1 MTILVEEPQNPEGV
15 TAATPELSFGEKF
28 SAAWKEQTVRPD
40 VWSYSSRVKLGY
52 KREIFDSLPSEAK
65 QRLAAGEQPFAIDTD
80 AADSALF
87 EEAQKARKETPNDW
101 INLPTSADELE
112 EKTLKRRQD
121 ELKEAQ
127 DLLAIDGGGFA
138 GFVGGSARAM
148 TDPLSLAMLPLGLGS
163 GSLMRLTL
171 SEAVLGGASEA
182 LLLPREYRVA
192 GELGIEDPNPVA
204 RIALGAGLGGGF
216 ALGIGGAAR
225 MLSYGALR
233 REGAKQAGRAGQAT
247 DVDAVNQAYERLST
261 LQDLDADVPASPA
274 APWARPAPPNWEAI
288 KNGIFVGESGGD
300 YNALFGYQN
309 RTGGRYANVKL
320 TEMTVDDAIAFSNVN
335 GDYGQWVK
343 GQIGRVATPMGAYQ
357 IVGTT
362 LKAAKKGLG
371 LTGKEVMSEDLQ
383 DQLGMWIYRRQ
394 GTGAWEGYRGPRSQP
409 PRMASGDAP
418 APEFTGYTSRG
429 YTGTGQVAVGDNLRI
444 DVEYQVVDLSSL
456 RQAAGDLQPR
466 DRARAAS
473 DAWVADTAARLDP
486 ALLMPSPTADRGA
499 PIVGPDNMI
508 ESGNGRARAIGRAY
522 AENPDRAAAYRQQ
535 IELTTGQPIP
545 EGITEPVLIAR
556 RQTALSSGDRRQMVV
571 EAQDSGVARM
581 NATERAQVGQR
592 ALTADLMSRYVPGR
606 KFSSAENRDF
616 ARAFSGSFPRSERNA
631 FFDKDGALSI
641 DGVRQLNDAVFAR
654 AYEAPDILARYVETE
669 PGELR
674 SLLEALSEAAPD
686 IALLRAE
693 IEAGNV
699 RPEMDITPFVLD
711 AARLIMSARDL
722 AAREGSTAAK
732 VVEEMLDDIDLLDG
746 AVAPLTQALV
756 RHLVPGGKQ
765 APAAKISAFLKR
777 YVDEARKAGRTG
789 DALFEQPGP
798 LDVLKAIDSRAF
810 GDLVETGA
818 ARMANPVPAQVDA
831 EVIPAEAFAKGAAS
845 PEAQAADALAFDQL
859 VEAQRAAIRA
869 NASALADV
877 ADDLEFKVEGGEVIS
892 LRDFMEDLDADET
905 AQAVIDACTLGGAR

>member
-28 SAAWKEQTVRPD
+28 SAAWEEETVRTD
-40 VWSYSSRVKLGY
+40 TWGYGSRVKLGY

-80 AADSALF
+80 AADAILF
-87 EEAQKARKETPNDW
+87 EEAQKARDEAPNEWVD
-101 INLPTSADELE
+101 LPTNPDELE
-112 EKTLKRRQD
+112 ERTLKRRQT
-121 ELKEAQ
+121 ELQEAQ
-127 DLLAIDGGGFA
+127 DLLAIDGGGVAGFA
-138 GFVGGSARAM
+138 GASARAM

-192 GELGIEDPNPVA
+192 EELGVEDPNPVA

-216 ALGIGGAAR
+216 AFGIGGAAR

-233 REGAKQAGRAGQAT
+233 REAAKEAGRADQAA
-247 DVDAVNQAYERLST
+247 DIDAVNQAYEDLSAG
-261 LQDLDADVPASPA
+261 QDLDAPAAPA
-274 APWARPAPPNWEAI
+274 APWAQPAPPNWDAI

-309 RTGGRYANVKL
+309 RSGGRFANVKL

-335 GDYGQWVK
+335 GEYGQWVK

-362 LKAAKKGLG
+362 LKLAKKGLG
-371 LTGKEVMSEDLQ
+371 LTGKEVMTEDLQ

-409 PRMASGDAP
+409 PRMATGDAP

-444 DVEYQVVDLSSL
+444 DVEYQVVDLASL
-456 RQAAGDLQPR
+456 RQAFGDLQPR
-466 DRARAAS
+466 DRDRSAS

-535 IELTTGQPIP
+535 IEQTTGQPIP
-545 EGITEPVLIAR
+545 EGISEPVLIAR
-556 RQTALSSGDRRQMVV
+556 RQTDLSSADRRQMVV

-592 ALTADLMSRYVPGR
+592 ALTADLMARYVPGR

-654 AYEAPDILARYVETE
+654 AFDAPDILARYVETE

-674 SLLEALSEAAPD
+674 SLLDALSEAAPD

-699 RPEMDITPFVLD
+699 RPEMDITPFILD

-722 AAREGSTAAK
+722 AAKEGSTAAK
-732 VVEEMLDDIDLLDG
+732 VVAEMLDDIDLLDG

-756 RHLVPGGKQ
+756 RHLMPGGKQ

-789 DALFEQPGP
+789 DALFDQPGP

-810 GDLVETGA
+810 GDLVETGM
-818 ARMANPVPAQVDA
+818 ARMADPVTPAVDT
-831 EVIPAEAFAKGAAS
+831 EVIPDGAFSTGAAS
-845 PEAQAADALAFDQL
+845 PEAQAADDLAFDQL
-859 VEAQRAAIRA
+859 VEAQRSAIRA
-869 NASALADV
+869 NASALGEV
-877 ADDLEFKVEGGEVIS
+877 ADDMEFAIEGGEVIT
-892 LRDFMEDLDADET
+892 LRDFLEDLDADET